1 MDTFT
6 RLEALMGAG
15 RGSGGAG
22 TGGSDVPSRA
32 QPTQKLGRFQGSTS
46 NALAC
51 SGDTLSTNSSGST
64 SVKLLPYVALP
75 PTIPTRREQT
85 RRVRQSLAW
94 CGAWRVQRSE
104 QATLKDRFLLLG

>member
-6 RLEALMGAG
+6 RLESLMGGG

-32 QPTQKLGRFQGSTS
+32 QPTQTLGRFQGSTC
-46 NALAC
+46 NASSC
-51 SGDTLSTNSSGST
+51 SGDTLSTNSFGST
-64 SVKLLPYVALP
+64 SVKLLPSVDLP
-75 PTIPTRREQT
+75 RTIPTRREHT

-104 QATLKDRFLLLG
+104 QATLNDRFLLLG